1 MLVSNMHF
9 SLYFGQLRQ
18 TMTKFCQE
26 HLAPK
31 AQEIDRDNE
40 FKDMRVST
48 FNSYA
53 SDSVIQPV
61 CLIIYFLSLMPFR

>member
-1 MLVSNMHF
+1 MLCKKTKLTMLISNMYF

-31 AQEIDRDNE
+31 AQEIDQDNE
-40 FKDMRVST
+40 FKDMRVSA
-48 FNSYA
+48 FNIHA
-53 SDSVIQPV
+53 TG
-61 CLIIYFLSLMPFR
+61 